1 MRVTNHHH
9 PTLSLPARALA
20 PPPQRTDAEN
30 TRTIARLPAS
40 AHSVERG
47 CRLAVEIVPA
57 IAPYFADVPSIS
69 IPPGSKDV
77 PRRSRAQ

>member
-1 MRVTNHHH
+1 VTNHH
-9 PTLSLPARALA
+9 PTPIIAPARALA
-20 PPPQRTDAEN
+20 PPPKRTDAEN

-40 AHSVERG
+40 AHSVARG

-57 IAPYFADVPSIS
+57 IAPCFADVPSKS